1 MHVIYIDTLFFSN
14 LIINY
19 FLLLGAAKICGV
31 AALRRRLW
39 LGAALGGAYAVLCAF
54 PPLSILSHV
63 LINVPVAG
71 VMLLLAFGWR
81 RLAGGRRLMRVALVF
96 FALAMCA
103 AGAVMAI
110 GLLGGGQLGPVSLR
124 VLIITFGACYA
135 ATTLVF
141 RRAGR
146 ELGQMREVKIE
157 ALGRSVK
164 LRALVDTGNSLTD
177 PLSGARVCVVCA
189 RDVLQI
195 IPSHQKLRFE
205 DAVKSGNP
213 GALITLNALPC
224 GMNFRLVPYSA
235 VGTTSG
241 LLLAF
246 RPERISVDGK
256 ESRDL
261 IVAVSPNE
269 VADNVTYSALI

>member
-1 MHVIYIDTLFFSN
+1 MRVIYIDTLFFTN

-19 FLLLGAAKICGV
+19 FLLLGAAKICGI

-39 LGAALGGAYAVLCAF
+39 LGAALGGAYAVLCAL
-54 PPLSILSHV
+54 PRLAVLSHV
-63 LINVPVAG
+63 LINVPIAG

-103 AGAVMAI
+103 AGAVTAI
-110 GLLGGGQLGPVSLR
+110 GLLAGGQPDPVSLR
-124 VLIITFGACYA
+124 VLVITFGVCYA

-146 ELGQMREVKIE
+146 EPGQMREVKIE
-157 ALGRSVK
+157 ALGRSVT

-177 PLSGARVCVVCA
+177 PLSGAKVCVVCA
-189 RDVLQI
+189 HDLLQI
-195 IPSHQKLRFE
+195 IPGHQRLRFE

-224 GMNFRLVPYSA
+224 GISFRLVPYSA
-235 VGTTSG
+235 VGTASG

-246 RPERISVDGK
+246 RPERITVDGK